1 MSFAIISAAIMAFN
15 RYNRICSFHL
25 CIYVFTMKRRLPK
38 LLGLQAFEATAR
50 LGSVSRAATELSL
63 TQGAV
68 SRQLQALEIQL
79 GVQLF
84 LRSKKRLV
92 LSEAGAGFLH
102 DIRGGLAVLG
112 DATDALISR
121 QGRGGTLSL
130 ATLPTFGAKWL
141 VPRLPRFCEAHPHIA
156 LELIT
161 RLAPFDFSIEQ
172 LDGAI
177 HFGGSSWSGAIAE
190 YLTKEK
196 MIVVAT
202 PRLARKCQ
210 KPADVLQLPLL
221 QITSRA
227 FSWHTWLAAIGV
239 TDVSITPYLQVE
251 TFAMGIE
258 AVLAGL
264 CVGVLPSFF
273 VAAEISAGLLATVGP
288 AVTSES
294 AYYFVYPERKR
305 SYYPLHE
312 FAGWIRKEISTDQPP
327 KSIRT

>member
-1 MSFAIISAAIMAFN
+1 ME
-15 RYNRICSFHL
+15 
-25 CIYVFTMKRRLPK
+25 RRRRLLPK

-50 LGSVSRAATELSL
+50 LGSVSRAAAELSL
-63 TQGAV
+63 TQSAV
-68 SRQLQALEIQL
+68 SRQLQALEGQV

-84 LRSKKRLV
+84 LRSKKRL
-92 LSEAGAGFLH
+92 LLTEAGAGYLH
-102 DIRGGLAVLG
+102 DIRSGLAMLG
-112 DATDALISR
+112 DATDALVSR
-121 QGRGGTLSL
+121 QGRGGTLRL

-141 VPRLPRFCEAHPHIA
+141 VPRLPRFYADHPHVT

-161 RLAPFDFSIEQ
+161 RLAPFDFSLEQ

-177 HFGGSSWSGAIAE
+177 HFGGRDWSGAVIE
-190 YLTKEK
+190 YLGKEE

-202 PRLARKCQ
+202 PTLASHCRT
-210 KPADVLQLPLL
+210 PADVLRLPLL

-227 FSWHTWLAAIGV
+227 FSWHTWLAAIGL
-239 TDVSITPYLQVE
+239 TGAAITPYLQVE

-264 CVGVLPSFF
+264 CVAILPSFF
-273 VAAEISAGLLATVGP
+273 VTAEIAAGSLVTIGP

-305 SYYPLHE
+305 DYYPLRE
-312 FAGWIRKEISTDQPP
+312 FARWIRQETSSDRPDETCNALP
-327 KSIRT
+327 